1 MPAIL
6 VSLPSESFSFFSPG
20 WSPGLLL
27 CLLAL
32 SSVWSALS
40 LALMILLAGP
50 ALPHCDLNSPSD
62 LILDPFLCILLPGL
76 LLSRPLTLGNLKG
89 SLISR
94 SHVLCQAKLIAHVSS
109 SDIGTEEVIGYN

>member
-32 SSVWSALS
+32 SSVWPALS

-62 LILDPFLCILLPGL
+62 LIDPKVYKSAAACTGE
-76 LLSRPLTLGNLKG
+76 NE
-89 SLISR
+89 
-94 SHVLCQAKLIAHVSS
+94 
-109 SDIGTEEVIGYN
+109 TEV